1 MVHSKNYTWLKKKK
15 QKKKKRFPSPKTQ
28 YGIGSLE
35 FQKQDMATEPIW

>member
-1 MVHSKNYTWLKKKK
+1 MVHSKNYTRLKKKK
-15 QKKKKRFPSPKTQ
+15 TKKKRFPSPKTQ